1 MPVTP
6 RRGMASMTAL
16 VQRGQ
21 TLVLG
26 TKQSFVG
33 PVFAILNIVTKTFH
47 LQTLCAVELLIT
59 DVIRICAIDI
69 NSTARLVAAV
79 LAVQISITP
88 ILGRD
93 AL

>member
-47 LQTLCAVELLIT
+47 LQTLRAVELLIT
-59 DVIRICAIDI
+59 NVIRICAIDI